1 MALLQGC
8 GAHRR
13 WRGNARQALSVSLR
27 IGAIGNRVIQVRAML
42 TFLGWTAL
50 LLGAGSSAFGAST
63 LEPKAVDFERKAGAA
78 YPSAPHDADIE
89 PFPGRHFRGN
99 VADYPLSPSGNAF
112 IGLLAAD
119 DPGGLLNPV
128 LYAAPGA
135 MGVSLGDLDGDGNDD
150 VLLRHAD
157 GRWLYYPMDGRRH
170 LRAGQGSAQLTS
182 NLDWRLAGIGDLNG
196 DGNDDVLLRHTDGR
210 WYYYPMDGRRHL
222 AGRGSAQLTSDLN
235 WRFAGIGDLNG
246 DGNDDVL
253 LRHTDGRWYY
263 YPMNGRRHLSG
274 RGPARITS
282 NRDWSFAGI
291 GDLNG
296 DGNDDVLLRHTDGQ
310 WYYYPMNGRL
320 HVSGRGSA
328 RITSDLNWRFA
339 GIGDLNGDG
348 NDDVLLRH
356 RDGRWYHYP
365 MDGRL
370 HLSGRGSARIISD
383 LNWHFAGIGDLNGDR
398 MDDVLLRHADGRWYY
413 YPMDGRLH
421 LQARGAS
428 DVISNLDWYLPTLFR
443 SVPGF
448 QGPQQTYLQTSE
460 IPHDLIEREWDR
472 GLFITSISRSDDYWN
487 VLMSRSVGGIDAQ
500 SIHVSSSFPRD
511 GIDAA
516 WGSGQRITEVAYGDG
531 RWVVVASSGTN
542 FGVQGWFLRGDL
554 PTEAI
559 REARGEGRLI
569 TALAYG
575 DGLWAGVT
583 SEVRHYAE
591 QVYATEELGEF
602 METHW
607 EQGYRAT
614 ESAYGDGTWVI
625 FMTRTGHEW
634 PQRWRFERIGG
645 LPIHEIHTAWD
656 RGLDVLDITYGNG
669 WYWSLSSGGLSNVM
683 GFSPPVLP
691 SGGTLR
697 SEVKSWSANAA
708 EFEIDLFAVDSN
720 SELLQLDPQDIR
732 IDSLEW
738 DSGRLCEFSQ
748 DDVTVVNQAYIGP
761 YSATFLFDQSGSITS
776 TDPSDS
782 RIDAARVFLR
792 NLGAGDEVGLLAF
805 ASGGLLPHSPVTTY
819 SDPNGNAFTNDPNGF
834 DGALRELANQERGG
848 TPLYDAVVTAVRYTV
863 DRANNSNRV
872 VIVFTDGE
880 NNSST
885 ASLDDA
891 IATANQNSVPLHTIA
906 LSAGVDL
913 GVLSQMA
920 DRTGGALAR
929 ASDAKRLISYYGALG
944 PFLSGSATF
953 YRTTWKMSC
962 TGANQPLGKG
972 HWITSC
978 VRVSAP
984 GGTICVP
991 FRLDFN

>member
-1 MALLQGC
+1 MNRGGPTHYGSCLTFTAARVSMTAAVGI
-8 GAHRR
+8 AH
-13 WRGNARQALSVSLR
+13 QALSISLTLR
-27 IGAIGNRVIQVRAML
+27 AIGNRMIQVRAVL
-42 TFLGWTAL
+42 TFLGWIAL
-50 LLGAGSSAFGAST
+50 QLAVGSPTFGAST
-63 LEPKAVDFERKAGAA
+63 LEPEAVNFERKAGAA
-78 YPSAPHDADIE
+78 YPSAPHYADIE
-89 PFPGRHFRGN
+89 PFPGRHFGGN
-99 VADYPLSPSGNAF
+99 VADYPLSPSDNALT
-112 IGLLAAD
+112 GLLAAD
-119 DPGGLLNPV
+119 DPGGLLNPS
-128 LYAAPGA
+128 LYAAPVA
-135 MGVSLGDLDGDGNDD
+135 MGARLGDLDGDGNDD

-157 GRWLYYPMDGRRH
+157 GRWYYYPMDGRRH
-170 LRAGQGSAQLTS
+170 LPAGRGSAQLTS
-182 NLDWRLAGIGDLNG
+182 NLDWRLVGIGDLNG
-196 DGNDDVLLRHTDGR
+196 DGNDDALLRHTDGR

-263 YPMNGRRHLSG
+263 YPMNGRLHVSG
-274 RGPARITS
+274 RGSARITS
-282 NRDWSFAGI
+282 DLNWHFAGI

-296 DGNDDVLLRHTDGQ
+296 DGNDDVLLRH
-310 WYYYPMNGRL
+310 
-320 HVSGRGSA
+320 A
-328 RITSDLNWRFA
+328 
-339 GIGDLNGDG
+339 
-348 NDDVLLRH
+348 
-356 RDGRWYHYP
+356 DGRWYHYP

-370 HLSGRGSARIISD
+370 HL
-383 LNWHFAGIGDLNGDR
+383 
-398 MDDVLLRHADGRWYY
+398 
-413 YPMDGRLH
+413 
-421 LQARGAS
+421 QARGAAN
-428 DVISNLDWYLPTLFR
+428 VTSNLDWYLPTPFR

-448 QGPQQTYLQTSE
+448 QGPQQTYLQTRE

-472 GLFITSISRSDDYWN
+472 GLFITSIAKGEDYWN
-487 VLMSRSVGGIDAQ
+487 VLMSRSVGGIDGQ
-500 SIHVSSSFPRD
+500 SIHVSSSFPED

-516 WGSGQRITEVAYGDG
+516 WDSGQHITEVAYGDG

-542 FGVQGWFLRGDL
+542 FGGQGWFLRRDF

-569 TALAYG
+569 TNLAYG
-575 DGLWAGVT
+575 DGRWAGVS

-591 QVYATEELGEF
+591 QVYATEDLGEF
-602 METHW
+602 QEAHW
-607 EQGYRAT
+607 EQGYRVT
-614 ESAYGDGTWVI
+614 ESAYGDRTWVI

-634 PQRWRFERIGG
+634 PQATRFERIGG
-645 LPIHEIHTAWD
+645 LPIREIHTAWD
-656 RGLDVLDITYGNG
+656 RGLDALDITYGNG
-669 WYWSLSSGGLSNVM
+669 AYWSHFSGGLSNVM

-697 SEVKSWSANAA
+697 SEVKSWSPNAA

-720 SELLQLDPQDIR
+720 SELLELDPQDIR
-732 IDSLEW
+732 IDSFES
-738 DSGRLCEFSQ
+738 DSGGLFEFSQ
-748 DDVTVVNQAYIGP
+748 DDVTVVDQAYIGP
-761 YSATFLFDQSGSITS
+761 YSATFLFDQSGSITG

-805 ASGGLLPHSPVTTY
+805 ASGGSLPYSPVTSY
-819 SDPNGNAFTNDPNGF
+819 SDRNGNAFTNDPSGF
-834 DGALRELANQERGG
+834 DGALRDLASQEDGG
-848 TPLYDAVVTAVRYTV
+848 TPLYDAVRTAVRYTV

-880 NNSST
+880 DTAST

-891 IATANQNSVPLHTIA
+891 IATANRNNVPLHTIA
-906 LSAGVDL
+906 LSTGVDL

-920 DRTGGALAR
+920 GRTGGALAR

-953 YRTTWKMSC
+953 YRTSWKMSF
-962 TGANQPLGKG
+962 TGGNQRLGRG
-972 HWITSC
+972 AWITSC

-991 FRLDFN
+991 FRLEFN